1 LIIPYEAP
9 QGRRLHVIGG
19 YFSHGPQA
27 GKFEFASVASLP
39 QSKAKCPRKT
49 RAERA
54 ADHGLEEEEVGAL
67 DSEFFLAFIWQ
78 TAGRPTEA
86 PPGWRRECPLTVVVD
101 NYQAHKSERVK
112 AELPLL
118 AAAGITLIYLP
129 AYCPELSRIE
139 PIWNDV
145 KYQGLPQRSY
155 PTLGKLKQ
163 AVDTALVAKRWE
175 LRARRESAQ

>member
-1 LIIPYEAP
+1 MIIPYEAP

-27 GKFEFASVASLP
+27 GKFEFASVASVP
-39 QSKAKCPRKT
+39 RSKAKRPRKT

-54 ADHGLEEEEVGAL
+54 ADHGLEEGEVGVL

-78 TAGRPTEA
+78 IGGRPAAA
-86 PPGWRRECPLTVVVD
+86 PPDWRRERPLAVVVD

-145 KYQGLPQRSY
+145 KYHGLPQRTY

-175 LRARRESAQ
+175 LGAQAQTAH

>member
-1 LIIPYEAP
+1 MIIPYEAP

-27 GKFEFASVASLP
+27 GKFELASLASVP
-39 QSKAKCPRKT
+39 QSKAKRPRKT
-49 RAERA
+49 RAQRA
-54 ADHGLEEEEVGAL
+54 AEHGQEEEDVGVL
-67 DSEFFLAFIWQ
+67 DSEFFLAFLWQ
-78 TAGRPTEA
+78 TGGRPAAA
-86 PPGWRRECPLTVVVD
+86 PPDWRRELPLVVVVD
-101 NYQAHKSERVK
+101 NYQAHKSERVQ

-118 AAAGITLIYLP
+118 AAAGITLLYLP

-145 KYQGLPQRSY
+145 KYHGLPYRSY

-175 LRARRESAQ
+175 LGAPAQTAH